1 MCTRKS
7 ASAMPTRS
15 PPAGRKTRLE
25 NPSARCGAEVLTCAH
40 AVPVATQPTTTN
52 STRNTN
58 PNDRRFIR
66 ASPLLFR
73 GRAGEGLAYAARA
86 LKTSP
91 LVVMALEIESQGL
104 FAERGVPV
112 LYTGLGKVNAA
123 YRLARALT
131 EHRAKHG
138 SLPQV
143 VNFGTVGSP
152 KLAAGSV
159 VACRR
164 FVQRDMDVTGLGFA
178 LGTTPFED
186 VPPTLEFASLFPEL
200 PEGVCGTGDRFE
212 TGKPLVDCDVI
223 DMEGYALAKVCHL
236 EGAGVRR
243 GEVRHRWR

>member
-1 MCTRKS
+1 ML
-7 ASAMPTRS
+7 A
-15 PPAGRKTRLE
+15 
-25 NPSARCGAEVLTCAH
+25 
-40 AVPVATQPTTTN
+40 
-52 STRNTN
+52 
-58 PNDRRFIR
+58 
-66 ASPLLFR
+66 
-73 GRAGEGLAYAARA
+73 RAGVYADCV
-86 LKTSP
+86 LKTST

-143 VNFGTVGSP
+143 VNFGTAGSP
-152 KLAAGSV
+152 TLTAGSV

-178 LGTTPFED
+178 LGTTPFEE
-186 VPPTLEFASLFPEL
+186 VPPALEFAALFPGL

-236 EGAGVRR
+236 EGAAFGAVKFVTDGADGDAGVDWQANLPRAAR
-243 GEVRHRWR
+243 AFVEHYARLLAG

>member
-1 MCTRKS
+1 
-7 ASAMPTRS
+7 
-15 PPAGRKTRLE
+15 
-25 NPSARCGAEVLTCAH
+25 
-40 AVPVATQPTTTN
+40 
-52 STRNTN
+52 
-58 PNDRRFIR
+58 
-66 ASPLLFR
+66 
-73 GRAGEGLAYAARA
+73 
-86 LKTSP
+86 LKTP
-91 LVVMALEIESQGL
+91 ILVVMALEVESQGL
-104 FAERGVPV
+104 FAERDVPV

-138 SLPQV
+138 GLPQV
-143 VNFGTVGSP
+143 VNFGTAGSP
-152 KLAAGSV
+152 TLKAGSV

-186 VPPTLEFASLFPEL
+186 VPPALEFAAMFPGL

-236 EGAGVRR
+236 EGAAFGAVKFVTDGADGDAGVDWQANLPRAAR
-243 GEVRHRWR
+243 AFVEHYARLLAC

>member
-1 MCTRKS
+1 
-7 ASAMPTRS
+7 
-15 PPAGRKTRLE
+15 
-25 NPSARCGAEVLTCAH
+25 
-40 AVPVATQPTTTN
+40 
-52 STRNTN
+52 
-58 PNDRRFIR
+58 
-66 ASPLLFR
+66 
-73 GRAGEGLAYAARA
+73 
-86 LKTSP
+86 
-91 LVVMALEIESQGL
+91 MALEIESQGL
-104 FAERGVPV
+104 FAEREVPV

-131 EHRAKHG
+131 EHRAQHG

-152 KLAAGSV
+152 KLSAGSV

-186 VPPTLEFASLFPEL
+186 VPPTLEFATMFPGL

-236 EGAGVRR
+236 EGAAFGAVKFVTDGADGDAGVDWQANLPRAAR
-243 GEVRHRWR
+243 AFVEHYARLLAGQ